1 MAEYDFVIPLCFY
14 STVVQT
20 LYDVLIHYKIPIAVL
35 LLIVV
40 LYCFC
45 SKPVMLL

>member
-1 MAEYDFVIPLCFY
+1 MIRFVIHLCFY

-20 LYDVLIHYKIPIAVL
+20 FYDVLIHSKVPIAVL

-40 LYCFC
+40 LIVF
-45 SKPVMLL
+45 VVNL